1 MLPYSDSLLCAA
13 STSYSSAE
21 AGTGFVRRAR
31 TSRDVE
37 AALASDGP
45 GASGG
50 GLAAASLDT
59 RRTAGRGAEKVR
71 FTVVAADGLALA
83 PAVLFMRRCADV
95 AVATIPATATS
106 AQVVNVGI
114 SQPARIATTS
124 ASGSRDASARSTG
137 SVRAAP
143 TEYDVEAAQKSEY
156 KYKI

>member
-37 AALASDGP
+37 AAL
-45 GASGG
+45 ASGG

-83 PAVLFMRRCADV
+83 PAVLFNVAGVDV
-95 AVATIPATATS
+95 GRVDRGDLDGAF
-106 AQVVNVGI
+106 AQ
-114 SQPARIATTS
+114 RDL
-124 ASGSRDASARSTG
+124 SGCVCRGWDTLQA
-137 SVRAAP
+137 
-143 TEYDVEAAQKSEY
+143 
-156 KYKI
+156 